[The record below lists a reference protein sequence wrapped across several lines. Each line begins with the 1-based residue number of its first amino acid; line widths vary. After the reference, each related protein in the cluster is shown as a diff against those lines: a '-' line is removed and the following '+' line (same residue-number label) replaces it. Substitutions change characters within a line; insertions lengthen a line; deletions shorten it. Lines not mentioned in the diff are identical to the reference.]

1 FMAKQ
6 RKSTTTP
13 VHDDKED
20 SVQPMA
26 VLPPTKTGLFKSKI
40 RLPFQRDRIDS
51 TVSDA
56 RISDA
61 SDDTS
66 DEKEKPTPARGK
78 KTPPKPTGT
87 SECHMCRTHLGLRR
101 YKHHCRN
108 CGNSVCSSH
117 SKNQL
122 PLPQFGILRAVR
134 VCDRCTK
141 EVLQQRVGIKRG
153 TSLFQ
158 ENESTTNDS
167 SIGGVL
173 YSGMVEEQD
182 ATMDSVLYLGS
193 LKMTGRSLASRNM
206 NTNVAIWKDR
216 MLVITPAEILCFKHY
231 ADTGLGEVR
240 TTVHMTD
247 ILHVFINEKYPTILT
262 TVRADG
268 RFDKDQCHAIH
279 NILVHTMQLFQ
290 DALYKLQRGV
300 RPEDFSVTSVTAQH
314 APTLPEQVVMAF
326 PQFGDVMA
334 VKLFPSTVVRVYV
347 TGPIAGFATHRVIS
361 CKQVSLGPKCG
372 AGGSAEEEDTPDN
385 DLFRRF
391 VEGASGDVELA
402 KRKYFFMMNWRKAE
416 DIDNILA
423 KPHEN
428 FATFKECTVSYIH
441 KRDKCGRMVLFD
453 KSGTMKKS
461 MQALFAR
468 GMTADDG
475 CYHTAF
481 IMEYQWKVLDPRLYP
496 DGQML
501 RIIDLKGISM
511 DAMSSEVFVFVKK
524 LGFIVGHYNAER
536 IYKVII
542 VNPPA
547 WFNMIWKV
555 VAPLINPKTR
565 DKTIVVRGAA
575 EITKALLEFI
585 DIENIPQEYGGAC
598 MCEGGGCTTHSP
610 EEIELRNFVTKLNN
624 RDVAGAQE
632 LLQHIRDRPHTLS
645 AEDEKSLEAV
655 VSLFLRSFTKN
666 DHFKVGCMI
675 CLLVVDNLLTNAQR
689 IVGFTILSEV
699 FRNENNTNPFFPC
712 LVEAVDAPLVDPAEK
727 RFLLHLLARMSL
739 SGNSSEPSKKHM
751 NAKQVLN
758 FFRNEPKAAS
768 INLDLDKQLYVEKT
782 PRVPEGRAHGIR
794 GVLSHSPLEFQEHG
808 NHNLLLAPSDI
819 NAVNTDDEA
828 PLNVQ
833 DLHLDTFTMLSVDP
847 SFVRPPPTI
856 LEPDVTEFMW
866 LNPDYCPTLLWDT
879 AMYEEVDI
887 DCGRELRDLMSKAF
901 HGPLVPS
908 QQQKVCGS
916 LITASRQI
924 SSSRWTQVLAD
935 LDADP
940 KLVYSCQLTPARLPD
955 LVENNPMIAIEC
967 LLKLM
972 SSNQITEYLSA
983 LVNMDMSLH
992 SMEVVN
998 RLTTAVE
1005 LPTEFIHLYI
1015 SNCISSCENI
1025 KDKYMQSRLVRLVCV
1040 FLQSLI
1046 RNKIINVQVRRDA
1059 CASLDLCL
1067 GLNY

>member
-1 FMAKQ
+1 MAKQ

-268 RFDKDQCHAIH
+268 RIFRIRAKDKDQCHAIH

-347 TGPIAGFATHRVIS
+347 TGPIASGVAAYTYDMLTKNCFQQPLSSHEVVRQYCEMPHSVEDPQGLDVHVTSGESHSKVKVDWIGGSMVLVVGLVGPVVLPLMVASCVLLLSMAILAPTTIEWMTHVAVMWATRSWSSGFATHRVIS

-481 IMEYQWKVLDPRLYP
+481 IMEYQWKVLDPRPYP

-645 AEDEKSLEAV
+645 AVREDHPEQ
-655 VSLFLRSFTKN
+655 
-666 DHFKVGCMI
+666 
-675 CLLVVDNLLTNAQR
+675 LL
-689 IVGFTILSEV
+689 
-699 FRNENNTNPFFPC
+699 
-712 LVEAVDAPLVDPAEK
+712 
-727 RFLLHLLARMSL
+727 
-739 SGNSSEPSKKHM
+739 
-751 NAKQVLN
+751 
-758 FFRNEPKAAS
+758 
-768 INLDLDKQLYVEKT
+768 
-782 PRVPEGRAHGIR
+782 
-794 GVLSHSPLEFQEHG
+794 
-808 NHNLLLAPSDI
+808 
-819 NAVNTDDEA
+819 
-828 PLNVQ
+828 
-833 DLHLDTFTMLSVDP
+833 
-847 SFVRPPPTI
+847 
-856 LEPDVTEFMW
+856 
-866 LNPDYCPTLLWDT
+866 
-879 AMYEEVDI
+879 
-887 DCGRELRDLMSKAF
+887 
-901 HGPLVPS
+901 
-908 QQQKVCGS
+908 
-916 LITASRQI
+916 
-924 SSSRWTQVLAD
+924 
-935 LDADP
+935 
-940 KLVYSCQLTPARLPD
+940 
-955 LVENNPMIAIEC
+955 
-967 LLKLM
+967 
-972 SSNQITEYLSA
+972 
-983 LVNMDMSLH
+983 
-992 SMEVVN
+992 
-998 RLTTAVE
+998 
-1005 LPTEFIHLYI
+1005 
-1015 SNCISSCENI
+1015 
-1025 KDKYMQSRLVRLVCV
+1025 
-1040 FLQSLI
+1040 
-1046 RNKIINVQVRRDA
+1046 
-1059 CASLDLCL
+1059 
-1067 GLNY
+1067 